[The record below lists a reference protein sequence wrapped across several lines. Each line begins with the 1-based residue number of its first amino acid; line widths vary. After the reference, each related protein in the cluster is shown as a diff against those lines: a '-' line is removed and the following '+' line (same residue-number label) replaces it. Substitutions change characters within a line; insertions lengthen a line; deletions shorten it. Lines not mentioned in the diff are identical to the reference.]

1 LVAVDLSIG
10 GVKVIGLPVTLVRRF
25 DPKPPEN
32 RKGKYRKCNYENPL
46 PAPKKNQR
54 CQHGNK
60 V

>member
-1 LVAVDLSIG
+1 LSIG

-32 RKGKYRKCNYENPL
+32 SQDKSGKCNHENPL

-54 CQHGNK
+54 CQHGDK
-60 V
+60 VQEGD